1 MKIYLSVEANDL
13 NESNKKIEKFEEVV
27 MDIVKKEL

>member
-13 NESNKKIEKFEEVV
+13 NESNEKIEKFEEAV
-27 MDIVKKEL
+27 MDIVNKEL